1 MWDMVGA
8 PGNKKAEDAN
18 MFKRFTNAC
27 VKLVER
33 YLPDP
38 FLFAIVLTMVVFA
51 ASAIFT
57 GNTVMDVL
65 AAWGNFS
72 SGIWNLLKFSMQT
85 SMIVVFGSALAKTP
99 AFTKLINK
107 VASYAKDNVSAI
119 ILTTVVSAI
128 FSWLNYGLGL
138 IVGALLGKAIAKRL
152 RGVDYRVLIAAAY
165 SGFVI
170 WHQGLSGSI
179 PLTIS
184 TGFDVA
190 GKTIQADI
198 TSTLFHPMN
207 LIIVVVCVL
216 VLCVVNVAMHPDAEH
231 TISVD
236 PSLLEDEKVVE
247 YEINT
252 PADKMEHS
260 KILWALTCLLG
271 WAYIIYY
278 FASYAASGKG
288 ILNGLGRDSVNLVLL
303 FAGILLHGDL
313 RRYVDV
319 IKDSVSSVAGV
330 ILQYPFYAGI
340 MAIMVVTDAQGL
352 SLAVLISN
360 FFVSVSNQITFP
372 LLSFLSAGIVNFLV
386 PSGGGQWTVQ
396 APIVMTAAEQLGV
409 PTNLA
414 AMAIALGDQWTN
426 MIQPFWA
433 LPALAVAGLKAKD
446 IMGYMVVVTIATGIV
461 FAVGMLGW
469 AMLF

>member
-1 MWDMVGA
+1 ML
-8 PGNKKAEDAN
+8 KK
-18 MFKRFTNAC
+18 FTNSC
-27 VKLVER
+27 VKLVDK

-38 FLFAIVLTMVVFA
+38 FLFAIVLTLVCYVAAVV
-51 ASAIFT
+51 FT
-57 GNTVMDVL
+57 GNGPLEVL
-65 AAWGNFS
+65 AAWGDFKN
-72 SGIWNLLKFSMQT
+72 GIWNLLKFSMQT
-85 SMIVVFGSALAKTP
+85 SMIVVFGSAVAKTP
-99 AFTKLINK
+99 AFTKMINK
-107 VASYAKDNVSAI
+107 VAGYATDNTKAI
-119 ILTTVVSAI
+119 VLTTVISAV

-152 RGVDYRVLIAAAY
+152 RTVDYRVLIASAY

-190 GKTIQADI
+190 DRTIQADV
-198 TSTLFHPMN
+198 TTTLFHPMN
-207 LIIVVVCVL
+207 LITVVVCII
-216 VLCVVNVAMHPDAEH
+216 VLCIVNTAMHPDAEH

-236 PSLLEDEKVVE
+236 PALLKDEAVIE

-260 KILWALTCLLG
+260 RILWILTCVLG

-278 FASYAASGKG
+278 FASYAMSGNN

-303 FAGILLHGDL
+303 FLGILLHGDL
-313 RRYVDV
+313 RRYVDA

-340 MAIMVVTDAQGL
+340 MAIMVVADAEGV

-360 FFVSVSNQITFP
+360 FFVSVSNKVTFP
-372 LLSFLSAGIVNFLV
+372 LLTFLSAGIVNFLV

-396 APIVMTAAEQLGV
+396 APIVMTAAQRLGV
-409 PTNLA
+409 TDNLA
-414 AMAIALGDQWTN
+414 AMAIAFGDQWTN

-446 IMGYMVVVTIATGIV
+446 IMGYMVVVTIATGLV
-461 FAVGMLGW
+461 FAGGMLCW
-469 AMLF
+469 AFFF